1 MPSQSRAPAPYES
14 PGHLTKPSIMPAPR
28 FPILVAA
35 SVSAWKP
42 DHSLT
47 LAATPSKP
55 TQAPRSRTQMK
66 LMSRT
71 ARSCGLLVATLVACP
86 AAPTPEAVQRF
97 VATNCVDCHDDD
109 IKKGGFDLTA
119 LTFDLNDPNS
129 FNRWVQVLDRA
140 QAGEMPPKTEP
151 RPEAAELRAF
161 VNELAGGLQQADGAR
176 IATQGRVPARRL
188 TRFEYERT
196 LHDLL
201 GIAVPLVNLLPEDAR
216 TDGFDT
222 VSSAQQVSHFLL
234 ERYLTAIDAAL
245 DEAFLRAVLPAPD
258 YKGEIGWDQFQKFV
272 PRGRDPGPRPEHRD
286 AVSWSSPM
294 PFQGKLQPT
303 RVKERGWYR
312 FTLRVAAVNPPKD
325 GNVWCS
331 VRSGACAAN
340 EPLLFWIGSFAVTKE
355 ESEHT
360 FEAWVEAGHMI
371 EVRPTDGMLKRLKN
385 REAWDP
391 PLAEK
396 LGTPG
401 VAIKSVAMQQIN
413 RGLEPAEI
421 HARLFG
427 ALQAKIELGTP
438 KPAENQRRATAG
450 KPAPTVRSVT
460 LASANPP
467 ADARQLVRAFATRAF
482 RGPVTEEEAAPYVAL
497 AHAELAAG
505 AGLVDALRGAYRA
518 VLSSPRFL
526 YLEEPPGR
534 LTDHALAAR
543 LSYFLWSTMPDAELR
558 ALADQG
564 GLGDPPRLRGQVER
578 MLREPKARAF
588 IENFTGQWLSLSE
601 IDATT
606 PDDKL
611 YPEFDEVLKH
621 AMVDETRAF
630 FHELV
635 DRDLSVTHVVDASFS
650 LMSNRLARHYGVPWP
665 GGTGMQR
672 VEFRPGDR
680 RGGIITQGSVL
691 KVTANGTTTSPV
703 LRGVWMLERIMGQH
717 VPPVPAGVPAIE
729 PDIRGAKT
737 IREQLDK
744 HRHVASCA
752 VCHVKIDPP
761 GFALESYDVI
771 GSWRDHY
778 RTVKEPKGW
787 QPGPAVDPSFTMA
800 DGHAFADMAGF
811 KRILLADPDQLARN
825 LASKFVTYAT
835 GAGVSYAD
843 RVAVEEIV
851 AKTRKQNHGVRAMI
865 HAVVASP
872 LFQNK

>member
-1 MPSQSRAPAPYES
+1 MSSRSY
-14 PGHLTKPSIMPAPR
+14 G
-28 FPILVAA
+28 
-35 SVSAWKP
+35 
-42 DHSLT
+42 
-47 LAATPSKP
+47 P
-55 TQAPRSRTQMK
+55 TQT
-66 LMSRT
+66 T
-71 ARSCGLLVATLVACP
+71 WHNARSFGLLVAIIVMCS
-86 AAPTPEAVQRF
+86 AAPTPETMQRF
-97 VATNCVDCHDDD
+97 VATHCIDCHDDD

-119 LTFDLNDPNS
+119 LTFDLNEANA
-129 FNRWVQVLDRA
+129 FERWVQVLDRA
-140 QAGEMPPKTEP
+140 KAGEMPPKTEL
-151 RPEAAELRAF
+151 RPKATELRAF
-161 VNELAGGLQQADGAR
+161 VNELAGELQRADGAR

-201 GIAVPLVNLLPEDAR
+201 GIAVPLMNLLPEDAR
-216 TDGFDT
+216 ADGFDT

-234 ERYLTAIDAAL
+234 ERYLNAIDAAL
-245 DEAFLRAVLPAPD
+245 DDAFLRAVVPAPN
-258 YKGEIGWDQFQKFV
+258 YAEEIGWAQFRKFV
-272 PRGRDPGPRPEHRD
+272 PRSRDPGPRPEHRD

-312 FTLRVAAVNPPKD
+312 FTLRVAAVNPPDD
-325 GNVWCS
+325 GIVWCS
-331 VRSGACAAN
+331 VRSGVCAASA
-340 EPLLFWIGSFAVTKE
+340 PLLFWIGSFAVTKE
-355 ESEHT
+355 ESEHS

-371 EVRPTDGMLKRLKN
+371 EVRPTDGMLKQLKN

-391 PLAEK
+391 PLAER

-401 VAIKSVAMQQIN
+401 VAIKSVVMQQIN

-421 HARLFG
+421 YGRLFG
-427 ALQAKIELGTP
+427 ALQAKVELGAPT
-438 KPAENQRRATAG
+438 
-450 KPAPTVRSVT
+450 PAPTVRSVV
-460 LASANPP
+460 LASENPL
-467 ADARQLVRAFATRAF
+467 ADARRLVRAFAIRAF
-482 RGPVTEEEAAPYVAL
+482 RSPVTVEEAEPYVGL

-505 AGLVDALRGAYRA
+505 ASLVDALRGAYRA

-526 YLEEPPGR
+526 YLNEPVGR

-543 LSYFLWSTMPDAELR
+543 LSYFLWSTMPDEELR
-558 ALADQG
+558 ALADHG
-564 GLGDPPRLRGQVER
+564 GLGNPQGLRGQVER
-578 MLREPKARAF
+578 MLRDPKARAF
-588 IENFTGQWLSLSE
+588 IENFTGQWLSVTE

-611 YPEFDEVLKH
+611 YPEFDEVLKN

-630 FHELV
+630 FRELV

-650 LMSNRLARHYGVPWP
+650 LMNNRLARHYGVPWS

-771 GSWRDHY
+771 GGWRDHY
-778 RTVKEPKGW
+778 RAVKEPKGW
-787 QPGPAVDPSFTMA
+787 QPGPAVDPSFTMS
-800 DGHAFADMAGF
+800 DGRAFANITEF

-835 GAGVSYAD
+835 GAGISYAE
-843 RVAVEEIV
+843 RGELEEIV
-851 AKTRKQNHGVRAMI
+851 AKTRKQNHGIRSMI

>member
-1 MPSQSRAPAPYES
+1 M
-14 PGHLTKPSIMPAPR
+14 
-28 FPILVAA
+28 
-35 SVSAWKP
+35 
-42 DHSLT
+42 
-47 LAATPSKP
+47 AT
-55 TQAPRSRTQMK
+55 M
-66 LMSRT
+66 
-71 ARSCGLLVATLVACP
+71 VVCP

-97 VATNCVDCHDDD
+97 VTSNCVECHDDD
-109 IKKGGFDLTA
+109 IKKGGLDLTA
-119 LTFDLNDPNS
+119 LAFDLNNANS

-140 QAGEMPPKTEP
+140 KAGEMPPKTEP
-151 RPEAAELRAF
+151 RPEAVELRTF

-176 IATQGRVPARRL
+176 IAAQGRVPARRL
-188 TRFEYERT
+188 TRFEFERT

-201 GIAVPLVNLLPEDAR
+201 GIAVPLANLLPEDAR
-216 TDGFDT
+216 ADVFDT
-222 VSSAQQVSHFLL
+222 VASAQQVSHFLL

-245 DEAFLRAVLPAPD
+245 DEAFLRAVLPAPN
-258 YKGEIGWDQFQKFV
+258 YAAEIGWAQFRKFV
-272 PRGRDPGPRPEHRD
+272 PRSRDPGPRPEHRD

-312 FTLRVAAVNPPKD
+312 FTLRVAAVNPPDD
-325 GNVWCS
+325 GIVWCS
-331 VRSGACAAN
+331 VRSGVCAAS
-340 EPLLFWIGSFAVTKE
+340 EPLLFWIGSFAVTTE
-355 ESEHT
+355 ESEHS

-371 EVRPTDGMLKRLKN
+371 EVRPTDGMLRQLKN
-385 REAWDP
+385 REAWNP
-391 PLAEK
+391 LLAEK

-401 VAIKSVAMQQIN
+401 VAFKSVVVQQIN
-413 RGLEPAEI
+413 RGLEPREI
-421 HARLFG
+421 RERLFG
-427 ALQAKIELGTP
+427 ALQAKIELGAP
-438 KPAENQRRATAG
+438 S
-450 KPAPTVRSVT
+450 PAPTVRSVT
-460 LASANPP
+460 LASENPL
-467 ADARQLVRAFATRAF
+467 ADASQLVRAFAIRAF
-482 RGPVTEEEAAPYVAL
+482 RGPVTEDEAAPYVAL
-497 AHAELAAG
+497 AHTELAAG
-505 AGLVDALRGAYRA
+505 AGLVHALRGAYRA

-526 YLEEPPGR
+526 YLEEPLGR

-543 LSYFLWSTMPDAELR
+543 LSYFLWSTLPDAELR

-564 GLGDPPRLRGQVER
+564 GLRNPQRLHGQVER
-578 MLREPKARAF
+578 MLRDPKARAF
-588 IENFTGQWLSLSE
+588 IENFTGQWLSVAE

-611 YPEFDEVLKH
+611 YPEFDEVLKN

-630 FHELV
+630 FRELV
-635 DRDLSVTHVVDASFS
+635 HRDLSVTHVVDASFS

-672 VEFRPGDR
+672 VEFRPGDH

-703 LRGVWMLERIMGQH
+703 LRGVWMLERIMGQP

-771 GSWRDHY
+771 GSWRDRY

-787 QPGPAVDPSFTMA
+787 QPGPAVDPSFAMS
-800 DGHAFADMAGF
+800 DGRAFADIAEF

-835 GAGVSYAD
+835 GAGIAYGD
-843 RVAVEEIV
+843 RGELEEIV
-851 AKTRKQNHGVRAMI
+851 AKTRKQNHGIRSMI